1 MTYDFHGSLSDT
13 TGHHTGHHELAG
25 PERAEAQPP
34 VVPADQALL
43 GRVRRRHR
51 VRRAVPYHH
60 RGTDPAAFAE
70 KLKAAG
76 AATEVIVIDW
86 YPGNDDPTGK
96 KPD

>member
-1 MTYDFHGSLSDT
+1 MTVEPMMGGEDFSAYLEKAEGCFFGVGSGSAA
-13 TGHHTGHHELAG
+13 AG
-25 PERAEAQPP
+25 VAAMAPRQVSA
-34 VVPADQALL
+34 
-43 GRVRRRHR
+43 
-51 VRRAVPYHH
+51 YHH